1 MRRRN
6 FLFLL
11 AAPAIVGLLV
21 LPLVWGKASKALQ
34 IYFIDVEG
42 GSSVLVV
49 SPLGGSMLIDT
60 GWADENGRDANRIM
74 AAAKSA
80 GVTRLDYVLITHFH
94 GDHFGGVP
102 QLADRIPIGTFIDHG
117 TLQEGGRSPD
127 TDEEFVPYEKVRA
140 RAKHI
145 VAKPGDSIPLA
156 GLDVQV
162 LESATAHIAN
172 ALPGAGQPNPYC
184 AAEPKAPLDPS
195 ENQQSVG
202 VLVTYGKFRF
212 IALGDLTALRGMGLV
227 CPNNLVGTVDLYLTT
242 HHGTESSNIKAIV
255 DALHPRV
262 AIMNNGARKGGS
274 PSVWQTVHDSP
285 GLEGLWQLHYSEE
298 GGADHN
304 VAEEMIAN
312 PKGEELGKDIEVSA
326 LGNGTFTVKNSR
338 NGVEKTYSK

>member
-1 MRRRN
+1 
-6 FLFLL
+6 
-11 AAPAIVGLLV
+11 
-21 LPLVWGKASKALQ
+21 
-34 IYFIDVEG
+34 
-42 GSSVLVV
+42 
-49 SPLGGSMLIDT
+49 
-60 GWADENGRDANRIM
+60 
-74 AAAKSA
+74 
-80 GVTRLDYVLITHFH
+80 
-94 GDHFGGVP
+94 
-102 QLADRIPIGTFIDHG
+102 
-117 TLQEGGRSPD
+117 
-127 TDEEFVPYEKVRA
+127 
-140 RAKHI
+140 
-145 VAKPGDSIPLA
+145 
-156 GLDVQV
+156 
-162 LESATAHIAN
+162 
-172 ALPGAGQPNPYC
+172 
-184 AAEPKAPLDPS
+184 
-195 ENQQSVG
+195 
-202 VLVTYGKFRF
+202 
-212 IALGDLTALRGMGLV
+212 V